1 MMLRFLNQK
10 RQDLV
15 HQLAQASRGKEGVDL
30 AFAAKMLMFEDIEEA
45 SSFIEVCGYTESRN
59 AKNIRVY
66 LSDNKVS
73 SDDPNL

>member
-1 MMLRFLNQK
+1 M
-10 RQDLV
+10 
-15 HQLAQASRGKEGVDL
+15 DL

-59 AKNIRVY
+59 PKNVRVY

-73 SDDPNL
+73 SDDANL